1 MKRRDFLKKAGIAT
15 VGAGLSPLMFAN
27 AQRSTYRFEM
37 VTSWPTALDA
47 IYGGAV
53 NTARYLSEMTDGDVE
68 VDVYPAG
75 AQVGAFEVYDA
86 VSSGAF
92 AMGHAAPYY
101 FYNKNPVHAFFTA
114 VPFGMDAS
122 QFDAWMN
129 AGDGQAFSDELTTP
143 DDVIM
148 FPAGNTGPQT
158 SGWFKREVNTV
169 ADLQG
174 LTIRTPGFGGQVLSK
189 VGANVQNVPGG
200 EVFISLE
207 TGVLDAA
214 DWVGPYDDEILGLQ
228 NAAPY
233 YYLPSWAEPGASLA
247 VYMNRSMYNDL
258 PTSIQEALKAAAARA
273 NQQMLADYTAKND
286 AALARLVA
294 GGTQIR
300 TMSNE
305 ILQALQAATN
315 EIHEENAQGNDL
327 YVRVLENYRAFL
339 AAARA
344 WNRVSGYTYD
354 TFVFGDLCEP

>member
-1 MKRRDFLKKAGIAT
+1 MKRRDFLKKAGVAT

-27 AQRSTYRFEM
+27 AQAATYRFDM
-37 VTSWPTALDA
+37 VTSWPTALDT
-47 IYGGAV
+47 IYGGAT
-53 NTARYLSEMTDGDVE
+53 NTAKYLGDITGGDVE
-68 VDVYPAG
+68 VTVYPAG

-122 QFDAWMN
+122 QFDSWMN
-129 AGDGQAFSDELTTP
+129 AGDGQALSDELTTP

-158 SGWFKREVNTV
+158 SGWYKREVNTV

-200 EVFISLE
+200 EVFISLD

-228 NAAPY
+228 NAATY

-247 VYMNRSMYNDL
+247 VYMNRSMYDDL
-258 PTSIQEALKAAAARA
+258 PADIQAALRAAAAQA
-273 NQQMLADYTAKND
+273 NQQMLADYTAKNN

-294 GGTQIR
+294 GGTQVR
-300 TMSNE
+300 TMSDE
-305 ILQALQAATN
+305 ILQALRAATQ
-315 EIHEENAQGNDL
+315 EIHAENVQGNDL
-327 YVRVLENYRAFL
+327 YARVLENYNAFMEG
-339 AAARA
+339 ARS
-344 WNRVSGYTYD
+344 WSEVSGYAYD
-354 TFVFGDLCEP
+354 RFIFKGS

>member
-1 MKRRDFLKKAGIAT
+1 MKRRDFLKKAGVAT

-27 AQRSTYRFEM
+27 AQAATYRFDM
-37 VTSWPTALDA
+37 VTSWPTALDT
-47 IYGGAV
+47 IYGGAT
-53 NTARYLSEMTDGDVE
+53 NTAQYLNDITGGDVE
-68 VDVYPAG
+68 VNVYPAG

-114 VPFGMDAS
+114 VPFGMDAK
-122 QFDAWMN
+122 QFDSWMA
-129 AGDGQAFSDELTTP
+129 AGDGQALADELTAP

-148 FPAGNTGPQT
+148 YPAGNTGPQT

-200 EVFISLE
+200 EVFISLD

-228 NAAPY
+228 NAATY

-247 VYMNRSMYNDL
+247 VYMNRSMHDDL
-258 PTSIQEALKAAAARA
+258 PADIQAALRAAAAQA
-273 NQQMLADYTAKND
+273 NQQMLADYTAKNN
-286 AALARLVA
+286 AALARLVE
-294 GGTQIR
+294 GGTQVR
-300 TMSNE
+300 TMSDE
-305 ILQALQAATN
+305 ILQALRAATL
-315 EIHEENAQGNDL
+315 EIHTENSQGNEL
-327 YVRVLENYRAFL
+327 YARVLANYNAFMEG
-339 AAARA
+339 ARA
-344 WNRVSGYTYD
+344 WNEVSGYAYD
-354 TFVFGDLCEP
+354 RFIVNNP

>member
-1 MKRRDFLKKAGIAT
+1 MKRRDFLKKAGVAT

-27 AQRSTYRFEM
+27 AQAATYQFDM

-47 IYGGAV
+47 IYGGAT
-53 NTARYLSEMTDGDVE
+53 NTAKYLNEMTGGDVE
-68 VDVYPAG
+68 INVYPAG

-114 VPFGMDAS
+114 VPFGMDAG

-148 FPAGNTGPQT
+148 LPAGNTGPQT

-174 LTIRTPGFGGQVLSK
+174 LTIRTPGFGGQVYSK

-200 EVFISLE
+200 EVFISLD

-214 DWVGPYDDEILGLQ
+214 DWVGPYDDEILGLY
-228 NAAPY
+228 NAATY
-233 YYLPSWAEPGASLA
+233 YYMPSWAEPGASLA
-247 VYMNRSMYNDL
+247 VYMNRSIYNDL
-258 PTSIQEALKAAAARA
+258 PSDIREAFHAAAARA
-273 NQQMLADYTAKND
+273 NQQMLADYYAKNN
-286 AALARLVA
+286 AALARMVA
-294 GGTQIR
+294 NGVQVR
-300 TMSNE
+300 TMSEE
-305 ILQALQAATN
+305 ILNALYDATL
-315 EIHEENAQGNDL
+315 EIHAENSQGNDL
-327 YVRVLENYRAFL
+327 YQRVLENYNAFMEG
-339 AAARA
+339 ARE
-344 WNRVSGYTYD
+344 WNRLSGYSYANY
-354 TFVFGDLCEP
+354 VYNK

>member
-1 MKRRDFLKKAGIAT
+1 MKRRDFLKKAGVAT

-27 AQRSTYRFEM
+27 AQAATYRFDM
-37 VTSWPTALDA
+37 VTSWPTALDT
-47 IYGGAV
+47 IYGGAT
-53 NTARYLSEMTDGDVE
+53 NTARYLNEMTAGNVE
-68 VDVYPAG
+68 VTVYPAG

-86 VSSGAF
+86 VSWGAF

-114 VPFGMDAS
+114 VPFGMNAQ
-122 QFDAWMN
+122 QFDAWVN
-129 AGDGQAFSDELTTP
+129 AGDGQALSDELTAP

-158 SGWFKREVNTV
+158 SGWFKREVSTV

-174 LTIRTPGFGGQVLSK
+174 LTIRTPGFGGQVLDK

-200 EVFISLE
+200 EVFISLD

-228 NAAPY
+228 NAAQY

-247 VYMNRSMYNDL
+247 VYMNRSMYADL
-258 PTSIQEALKAAAARA
+258 PADIQEALKAAAARA
-273 NQQMLADYTAKND
+273 NQQMLADYTARNN

-294 GGTQIR
+294 GGTQVR
-300 TMSNE
+300 TMSDE
-305 ILQALQAATN
+305 ILQALRAATD
-315 EIHEENAQGNDL
+315 EIHAENSQGNEL
-327 YVRVLENYRAFL
+327 YARVLENYNAFM
-339 AAARA
+339 AGARG
-344 WNRVSGYTYD
+344 WNEISGYAYD
-354 TFVFGDLCEP
+354 RFIYGND

>member
-1 MKRRDFLKKAGIAT
+1 MKRRDFLKKAGVVT

-53 NTARYLSEMTDGDVE
+53 NTARYLSEMTDGDVT

-114 VPFGMDAS
+114 VPFGMDAP

-129 AGDGQAFSDELTTP
+129 AGDGQAFSDELTAP

-158 SGWFKREVNTV
+158 GGWYKREIATV

-174 LTIRTPGFGGQVLSK
+174 LTIRTPGFGGQVLGK

-214 DWVGPYDDEILGLQ
+214 DWVGPYDDEILGL
-228 NAAPY
+228 NTAATY

-247 VYMNRSMYNDL
+247 VYMNRTEFDGL
-258 PTSIQEALKAAAARA
+258 PGDIQEALRSAAARA
-273 NQQMLADYTAKND
+273 NQQMLAEYTAKNA
-286 AALARLVA
+286 AALARMVA
-294 GGTQIR
+294 SGTQVR
-300 TMSNE
+300 TFSTE
-305 ILQALQAATN
+305 ILDALRGATQ
-315 EIHEENAQGNDL
+315 EIHAENAQGNDL
-327 YVRVLENYRAFL
+327 YVRVLENYNAFQD
-339 AAARA
+339 AAREWLSA
-344 WNRVSGYTYD
+344 SGYAYARYIY
-354 TFVFGDLCEP
+354 GDD